1 MLQDALELIV
11 LALLGEHGVDENKN
25 LEKKSFDELLGELKS
40 SGTPM
45 PKLGTIKALNKQR
58 VITKHY
64 GQLAEPATVR
74 NYFDAASQMID
85 AALKHTV
92 DKSLDEVFLTDLLKE
107 CEAKELL
114 VQAIALRDCG
124 SFLECLINI
133 RKAFHVEYEHDFA
146 IHRFSDLDE
155 PPESAFALIRL
166 GGYKAP
172 HYKRTKAWITGNVGK
187 PVDYVQVDYREIR
200 NDAVEWG
207 VSTSAV
213 ENIMRL
219 TPAVFRAEN
228 DSQWRI
234 DYDLTYPANEANIS
248 NCNYCLDTLITFLM
262 KKHEHENAKRWP
274 SRTRPHTPP
283 TVYVG
288 HAFYSAART
297 NSVVMHYVQEGY
309 LYTMNRSVSGFAD
322 GEEYFHL
329 TGNEPPDDKNPH
341 GKNFV
346 HGYLL
351 KVEP

>member
-1 MLQDALELIV
+1 MAFY
-11 LALLGEHGVDENKN
+11 N
-25 LEKKSFDELLGELKS
+25 LNSV
-40 SGTPM
+40 SG
-45 PKLGTIKALNKQR
+45 
-58 VITKHY
+58 
-64 GQLAEPATVR
+64 
-74 NYFDAASQMID
+74 
-85 AALKHTV
+85 
-92 DKSLDEVFLTDLLKE
+92 
-107 CEAKELL
+107 
-114 VQAIALRDCG
+114 
-124 SFLECLINI
+124 
-133 RKAFHVEYEHDFA
+133 
-146 IHRFSDLDE
+146 FS
-155 PPESAFALIRL
+155 R
-166 GGYKAP
+166 P
-172 HYKRTKAWITGNVGK
+172 HQITGNVGK

-288 HAFYSAART
+288 HAVYSAART